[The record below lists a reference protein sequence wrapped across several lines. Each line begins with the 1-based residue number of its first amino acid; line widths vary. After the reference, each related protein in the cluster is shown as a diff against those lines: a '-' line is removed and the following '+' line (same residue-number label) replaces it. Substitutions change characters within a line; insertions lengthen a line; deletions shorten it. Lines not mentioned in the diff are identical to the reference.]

1 MAPGAFL
8 GVQFE
13 HRPAST
19 PVLVD
24 PALPNRQCPAA
35 GGRQPGIGDYPK
47 FASAWVGGSQALG
60 FHKCQL
66 PTLEATTQP
75 SGGKK
80 RKYRPFPTQD
90 LRWWQDAGFGGR
102 RLNSNSHLTEP

>member
-24 PALPNRQCPAA
+24 PALPHRQCPAA

-47 FASAWVGGSQALG
+47 LASAWVGGSQAPWVSTSASFQPWKL
-60 FHKCQL
+60 L
-66 PTLEATTQP
+66 PNIIQP
-75 SGGKK
+75 SGGKQK
-80 RKYRPFPTQD
+80 KHLSRHRTC
-90 LRWWQDAGFGGR
+90 AGGKMLG
-102 RLNSNSHLTEP
+102 SAADG